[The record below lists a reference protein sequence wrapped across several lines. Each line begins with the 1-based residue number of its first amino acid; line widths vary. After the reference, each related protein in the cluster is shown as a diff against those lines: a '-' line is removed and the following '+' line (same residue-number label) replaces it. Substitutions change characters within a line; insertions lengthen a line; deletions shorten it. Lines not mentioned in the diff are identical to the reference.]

1 MPEALILFDIDG
13 TLLNTGGAGIAALH
27 EAFAD
32 EFPEQAAR
40 MPQLDLAGAT
50 DSGLV
55 MSIFNHAEIDHSDH
69 NRDRYYAAY
78 LRRLGQNLAPA
89 VVGIVVALAPV
100 ERHHHDRFRAIRLRI
115 QQEAESSI

>member
-1 MPEALILFDIDG
+1 MVEALILFDIDG

-40 MPQLDLAGAT
+40 MPDLDLAGAT

-55 MSIFNHAEIDHSDH
+55 MNIFKHAEIDHSDH

-78 LRRLGQNLAPA
+78 LRRLGQNLPK
-89 VVGIVVALAPV
+89 
-100 ERHHHDRFRAIRLRI
+100 FRGQLLPGVS
-115 QQEAESSI
+115 ELSNSSADMPGSASAY